1 MNRLTALIAPL
12 QTALARMAPRE
23 QRLVL
28 VGALALLLT
37 LLFLAVWEP
46 LVQHHQRQTLA
57 LDDARALANRLERIG
72 AEVAARRGNRPSID
86 RSASL
91 LATVDRAARSGTLG
105 VTPSRLQ
112 PEGEREVRV
121 WLDNLVFENLV
132 SWMDELSTRHGIAVL
147 TMDVERTGTPG
158 RVNARLTLIRP

>member
-1 MNRLTALIAPL
+1 MNRLTTLLAPL
-12 QTALARMAPRE
+12 QSALAGLAPRE

-28 VGALALLLT
+28 IGALALLLT
-37 LLFLAVWEP
+37 LLFLTVWEP

-57 LDDARALANRLERIG
+57 LDDARALASRLELIG

-105 VTPSRLQ
+105 VAPSRLQ

-121 WLDNLVFENLV
+121 WLDNLVFENLLQ
-132 SWMDELSTRHGIAVL
+132 WIDELSSRHGVAVL
-147 TMDVERTGTPG
+147 TLDVERTGSPG
-158 RVNARLTLIRP
+158 RVNARLTLVRP